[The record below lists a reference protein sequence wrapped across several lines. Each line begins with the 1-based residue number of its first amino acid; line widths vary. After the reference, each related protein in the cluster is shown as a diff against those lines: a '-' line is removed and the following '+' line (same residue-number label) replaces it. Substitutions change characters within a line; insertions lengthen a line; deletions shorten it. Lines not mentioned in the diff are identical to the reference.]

1 MTRNAP
7 FHFCHKNTHVPLMH
21 FCHIFFCH
29 SILCSVL
36 GVDHDDPKR
45 RVLLELY
52 VQTVLFCREQSYK
65 MEQTSALLSI
75 IKSIHEFNVESPLYN
90 IEQCFDYCKEL
101 ILCHSVRRP
110 PFSINLFTFAEAKQV
125 LSYIHNSYMKYYK
138 LYKYIFTLQVK
149 LDLSLTYSGIP
160 DQDKAATEDY
170 SVPEVENKLDKD
182 AENKEEMEADKDVE
196 AEKDNSYQ
204 TQEAQPEGYMHSSE
218 LKELI
223 KKEVREQLML
233 MSGHLDQQMNE
244 TANQHSRVQQPSQ
257 LKAKAKR

>member
-1 MTRNAP
+1 MMTPKDESCWSCMCRP
-7 FHFCHKNTHVPLMH
+7 Y
-21 FCHIFFCH
+21 FFVG
-29 SILCSVL
+29 SRATKWS
-36 GVDHDDPKR
+36 KR
-45 RVLLELY
+45 
-52 VQTVLFCREQSYK
+52 
-65 MEQTSALLSI
+65 LLSCP
-75 IKSIHEFNVESPLYN
+75 SSSPFMSLM
-90 IEQCFDYCKEL
+90 
-101 ILCHSVRRP
+101 SRP